1 MDQRNLRRRAK
12 YGEGQLEPDMDGEN
26 AKTRPQEERKEQAAQ
41 EKIAPSDPAHYAP
54 GQRGAQQVSEGTKKS
69 YGKGARIYLESEE
82 ESSEVFVVEKG
93 EVELSGFPEAKRFRS
108 TLGPGD
114 IFGFTSCFCR
124 RPRMETVVA
133 RTDCTCA
140 VLGRDRFLESV
151 QSNPELATRI
161 ISYFADELR
170 AYDDMVAVPSDKAGR
185 SDDEARLFELGM
197 YFARIGRDAHALHA
211 LGVHMQLYPSC
222 ANSREA
228 KKTVSELRAKGIK
241 PPAAT
246 QRGLAREYA
255 DGQMVFC
262 EHEPGKELYIVKSGK
277 VEILKIAPPEEMLLS
292 ILREGDIFGE
302 LSIVSSKPRNATAV
316 TIGETLLLPVARES
330 LAALFEKSPVTITRI
345 LTAISQRLWFTFIRL
360 QASFF
365 ENPLTRTYVLLENK
379 LMEERIS
386 LSSTKAVTLPLGI
399 GEILGMARVPV
410 DRQQKIAA
418 VLTDDANLSFQF
430 RQVTIE
436 NPSILESKA
445 RYFRTRDHLGS
456 QETKGDSAT
465 VSRKRPAAAGGTL
478 GLDSHELR
486 VPTDKIPDK

>member
-1 MDQRNLRRRAK
+1 M
-12 YGEGQLEPDMDGEN
+12 
-26 AKTRPQEERKEQAAQ
+26 
-41 EKIAPSDPAHYAP
+41 
-54 GQRGAQQVSEGTKKS
+54 SEGTKKS
-69 YGKGARIYLESEE
+69 YKKGARIYLESEE
-82 ESSEVFVVEKG
+82 ESGEVFVIEKG

-114 IFGFTSCFCR
+114 IFGFTSCLCR

-170 AYDDMVAVPSDKAGR
+170 AYDDMVALPSEKAGPSDE
-185 SDDEARLFELGM
+185 EARLFELGM
-197 YFARIGRDAHALHA
+197 YFARAGRDAHALHA
-211 LGVHMQLYPSC
+211 LSAHRQLHPSC
-222 ANSREA
+222 ANSAEA
-228 KKTVSELRAKGIK
+228 EKIVSQLLAKGVK
-241 PPAAT
+241 PPAA
-246 QRGLAREYA
+246 QRGLAREYK

-360 QASFF
+360 QTSFF
-365 ENPLTRTYVLLENK
+365 ENPLTRAYVLLENK
-379 LMEERIS
+379 LMEQRIS

-399 GEILGMARVPV
+399 GEILGMARVPAE
-410 DRQQKIAA
+410 RQQKIAA

-436 NPSILESKA
+436 NPSVLESKA
-445 RYFRTRDHLGS
+445 RFFRTRDHLGS
-456 QETKGDSAT
+456 QEMKGDSVT
-465 VSRKRPAAAGGTL
+465 VNRKRPAAAAAL

-486 VPTDKIPDK
+486 VPADKMPDK